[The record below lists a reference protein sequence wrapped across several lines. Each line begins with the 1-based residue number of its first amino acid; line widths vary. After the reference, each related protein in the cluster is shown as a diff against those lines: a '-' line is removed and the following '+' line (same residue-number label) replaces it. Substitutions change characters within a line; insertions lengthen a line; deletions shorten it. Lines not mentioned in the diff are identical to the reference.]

1 MILKDAILQLRCPH
15 CHTESSTLALL
26 ESTERQGL
34 ASQLMIRCA
43 ECDYMSTFYTSSKS
57 SHCYEIN
64 RRAVTGIHCI
74 GRGHTDLERLCG
86 LLNMPHPMAI
96 NTYMKHSSVLHKNGI
111 ELANQV
117 MLSADKELR
126 QAHLSD
132 PGAAVD
138 VDVSCDGTWQKRGH
152 SSLYGVVLVI
162 AAETGKVLDY
172 EVKSRI
178 CISCQRH
185 TKLDPSSEEYQLW
198 KQTHLDSGECS
209 QNFEGSANAIECSG
223 ALEIWKRSVSKH
235 NLRYTT
241 YIGDG
246 DSKTHTT
253 IVDEKPYG
261 PECDIKKSDCI
272 GHVQK

>member
-1 MILKDAILQLRCPH
+1 MGRTTSSQRKFRAARLRAPKRKFYGNQHYKSGGCLSKAKKAVHVDPSDVRSASGGSPSPVISASHRKLIVEPVNPERNADSSTNHGDGSVTPTGYRCIDMMILKDAILQLRCPH

-74 GRGHTDLERLCG
+74 GRGYTDLERLCG

-117 MLSADKELR
+117 MLSAAW
-126 QAHLSD
+126 Q
-132 PGAAVD
+132 GAEA
-138 VDVSCDGTWQKRGH
+138 G
-152 SSLYGVVLVI
+152 SLV
-162 AAETGKVLDY
+162 
-172 EVKSRI
+172 
-178 CISCQRH
+178 
-185 TKLDPSSEEYQLW
+185 
-198 KQTHLDSGECS
+198 
-209 QNFEGSANAIECSG
+209 
-223 ALEIWKRSVSKH
+223 
-235 NLRYTT
+235 
-241 YIGDG
+241 
-246 DSKTHTT
+246 
-253 IVDEKPYG
+253 
-261 PECDIKKSDCI
+261 
-272 GHVQK
+272 